1 MTTSLAAFFGGV
13 AAELRWRLL
22 AAVLASAAMAFTEG
36 ASVLLLVPLLGAIGL
51 AVHDG
56 ATGGLARATEAAFG
70 WFGVEPTIGPVLVV
84 FVLVSAAQ
92 GGLYR
97 LHLQVNPALEQRFA
111 LALRE
116 RFYAAVVRARWPYLM
131 RRRTADVVHLVTSEI
146 DRAGTATNHLLAL
159 LTAAIVTAVYGV
171 LAFTLSPALTA
182 MVIAGGGLLL
192 WVSRHRTRRSAAA
205 GDDYLSA
212 TREQF
217 HFASESLQ
225 GLKVARVYGLEPRLL
240 EVFGTHASDRAAAYL
255 RMMHG
260 FGRSKAALDLSS
272 AVLVS
277 VLLFVAVTWLQLR
290 GASLLVLVFVFSR
303 VMPRMTSLQASAETI
318 VANLGAFSAVMRT
331 IRECEAE
338 AEATASGEATPG
350 RVRVTRELRV
360 DGVSYAYDA
369 GTPVLREVSLSIP
382 AGRMTAIVGASGA
395 GKSTL
400 ADILTGLLRP
410 DAGGLLADGVPLTDG
425 RARAWRRSVSYVPQ
439 DGFLLHGSIRRNLA
453 WVKPDATDADMW
465 EALERAAA
473 AAFVRAR
480 PEGLDTIVGDRGVML
495 SGGERQRLA
504 LARALLTRPEVLL
517 LDEATSA
524 VDPVNER
531 LILGALRDLAGSVTV
546 VDDHAP
552 AERDPGR
559 GRHSRAGGG
568 AGRRVR
574 RVACPPRTR
583 RSADADAPR
592 RRARP
597 SARGAGGSDDVGP
610 VAVGVRARDL
620 EPGVTHERLHVVVR
634 QQPVVPDPHR
644 EDRRSSR
651 IPPAADPPPDRS
663 PRRARRSGPSL
674 REVAHEDRTTG
685 QCAETAERVEPLAI
699 APQVG
704 EAAPAHDRRVERRLG
719 GQIDRPAVRI
729 RQAWQVGVA
738 AATGTKP
745 GGRGDAHAI
754 HERVGRI
761 ERHDGVASLHQ
772 REGLT
777 AASGASNQEAPR
789 RRRKV
794 ALDRLA
800 LPVEEPGPECRRA
813 GAIRV

>member
-36 ASVLLLVPLLGAIGL
+36 AGVLLLVPLLGAIGL

-56 ATGGLARATEAAFG
+56 ATGGLARAMEAAFG
-70 WFGVEPTIGPVLVV
+70 WAGVEPTIGPVLAV

-97 LHLQVNPALEQRFA
+97 LHLRVNPALEQRFA

-131 RRRTADVVHLVTSEI
+131 RRRTTDVVHLVTSEI
-146 DRAGTATNHLLAL
+146 DRAGTAANHLLAL
-159 LTAAIVTAVYGV
+159 LTAAIVTAVYVV
-171 LAFTLSPALTA
+171 LAFALSPALTA

-240 EVFGTHASDRAAAYL
+240 EAFRTHASARAAAYL

-260 FGRSKAALDLSS
+260 FGRSKATLDLSS

-290 GASLLVLVFVFSR
+290 GAGLLVLVFVFAR

-318 VANLGAFSAVMRT
+318 VANLGAFSSVMRT
-331 IRECEAE
+331 IRECEVE
-338 AEATASGEATPG
+338 AEATASGEAAPG
-350 RVRVTRELRV
+350 RVRVARELRV
-360 DGVSYAYDA
+360 DRVSYAYDT
-369 GTPVLREVSLSIP
+369 GTPVLRDVSLSIP

-410 DAGGLLADGVPLTDG
+410 DAGELLADGLPLTDG

-453 WVKPDATDADMW
+453 WVKPDATDAEMW

-473 AAFVRAR
+473 AAFIRAR
-480 PEGLDTIVGDRGVML
+480 PDGLDTIVGDRGVML

-524 VDPVNER
+524 VDPENER
-531 LILGALRDLAGSVTV
+531 LILDALRDLAGSVTV
-546 VDDHAP
+546 VMITHRLSAIRDADVIHVLAEGRVVESGGWHALR
-552 AERDPGR
+552 A
-559 GRHSRAGGG
+559 RAG
-568 AGRRVR
+568 VL
-574 RVACPPRTR
+574 TR
-583 RSADADAPR
+583 MLLED
-592 RRARP
+592 
-597 SARGAGGSDDVGP
+597 
-610 VAVGVRARDL
+610 
-620 EPGVTHERLHVVVR
+620 EPGLQR
-634 QQPVVPDPHR
+634 
-644 EDRRSSR
+644 
-651 IPPAADPPPDRS
+651 
-663 PRRARRSGPSL
+663 
-674 REVAHEDRTTG
+674 
-685 QCAETAERVEPLAI
+685 
-699 APQVG
+699 
-704 EAAPAHDRRVERRLG
+704 AAPA
-719 GQIDRPAVRI
+719 
-729 RQAWQVGVA
+729 VA
-738 AATGTKP
+738 TT
-745 GGRGDAHAI
+745 
-754 HERVGRI
+754 
-761 ERHDGVASLHQ
+761 
-772 REGLT
+772 
-777 AASGASNQEAPR
+777 
-789 RRRKV
+789 
-794 ALDRLA
+794 
-800 LPVEEPGPECRRA
+800 
-813 GAIRV
+813 